1 MKRTRTFYLIM
12 AIVWTLVA
20 VAAVVVVSGTGMG
33 GSMNLLVLLLA
44 FVAVAGNWLR
54 WFRSR

>member
-1 MKRTRTFYLIM
+1 MKRTRGFFLVM

-20 VAAVVVVSGTGMG
+20 
-33 GSMNLLVLLLA
+33 LLVTFYVLRTGASLPNMILVLLA

-54 WFRSR
+54 YVRTK